1 MMQCQLKN
9 SYICQLMKI
18 FVISLPE
25 AKERRELIDQQ
36 MSAAGLA
43 YSIIDGI
50 RPTAAQ
56 IQSSGYNVRQRLF
69 RYGYGMSAG
78 EVGCFLAHRTAW
90 QAVQAQHEK
99 CLILEDD
106 AVVSELN
113 SFLLECLQHSPYG
126 LIRLAGSFRK
136 RHKFIGNTT
145 YAKYWGDPAGTVA
158 YVIGP
163 QEAKKLLEKS
173 GSFYMAVDDFMEAR
187 QMHGVHTYA
196 RFPYPVR
203 HSGQDSHI
211 NDRNR
216 PPLFVPTRL
225 RRMLVRIPGDL
236 SKYFYRLAY
245 WYF

>member
-1 MMQCQLKN
+1 
-9 SYICQLMKI
+9 MKI
-18 FVISLPE
+18 FIISLPE
-25 AKERRELIDQQ
+25 ARERRVLIDGQ
-36 MSAAGLA
+36 MAAAGLA

-56 IQSSGYNVRQRLF
+56 IHSSGYRELRRLV

-78 EVGCFLAHRTAW
+78 EVGCFLAHQAAW
-90 QAVQAQHEK
+90 KAVCAQKEK

-106 AVVSELN
+106 AVVSGLN
-113 SFLLECLQHSPYG
+113 PSLLECLQHSPHG
-126 LIRLAGSFRK
+126 LIRLAGTFTK
-136 RHKFIGNTT
+136 RHKFIGKTT

-163 QEAKKLLEKS
+163 QEAEKLLEKS
-173 GSFYMAVDDFMEAR
+173 SSFYMAVDDFMEAR
-187 QMHGVHTYA
+187 QLHGVHAYA
-196 RFPYPVR
+196 RLPYPVR

-216 PPLFVPTRL
+216 PSLSVAVRM
-225 RRMLVRIPGDL
+225 RRMLARIPGDF
-236 SKYFYRLAY
+236 SKYFYRVAY